1 MIQDIIK
8 QLQII
13 VNAESEDITY
23 TTIARVILENIQ
35 KGMED
40 ITILQLADMCYTSPS
55 TISSFVKKLGY
66 SNFNEFKMK
75 CVERKNLGT
84 EILSDNVKNIYFD
97 SKDDKEVLIDLVDS
111 INLSLMEFVE
121 KLDLNEI
128 DNLISMIHD
137 YKDVYFF
144 GFHLSGYFMQHL
156 QYHLFS
162 LGKYVNF
169 ASQEISQEKL
179 AEQTD
184 ENSLSII
191 FSVDGNYLRQKAQV
205 FYSLK
210 EKGGKIVLVTQ
221 NPALKMASQCDY
233 VSYLGSYKSA
243 TEGRY
248 KLHLFTEILINRYYQ
263 KYNKEAKR

>member
-13 VNAESEDITY
+13 VNDESEDVTY
-23 TTIARVILENIQ
+23 TTIARGILENIQ

-55 TISSFVKKLGY
+55 TISRFVKKLGY

-97 SKDDKEVLIDLVDS
+97 SKKDKEVLIDLVDS
-111 INLSLMEFVE
+111 ISVSLKEFVE
-121 KLDLNEI
+121 NLDLKEV
-128 DNLISMIHD
+128 DNLVSMIHD

-156 QYHLFS
+156 QYHLFN

-169 ASQEISQEKL
+169 AAWEASQEKL
-179 AEQTD
+179 ANQTD
-184 ENSLSII
+184 ENSLAII
-191 FSVDGNYLRQKAQV
+191 FSVDGNYLRQKSQI

-210 EKGGKIVLVTQ
+210 ERESKIVLVTQ
-221 NPALKMASQCDY
+221 NPALKMAAQCDY
-233 VSYLGSYKSA
+233 VIYLGSYKNA

-248 KLHLFTEILINRYYQ
+248 KLQLFTEILINRYYK
-263 KYNKEAKR
+263 KYSEE

>member
-23 TTIARVILENIQ
+23 TTIAKIILENMQ
-35 KGMED
+35 KGIED
-40 ITILQLADMCYTSPS
+40 ITILQLAEMCYTSPS
-55 TISSFVKKLGY
+55 TISRFVKKLGY

-75 CVERKNLGT
+75 CIERRNLGT
-84 EILSDNVKNIYFD
+84 EILADNVKNISFD
-97 SKDDKEVLIDLVDS
+97 SKNDKKVLIDLVDS
-111 INLSLMEFVE
+111 INISLREFVE

-128 DNLISMIHD
+128 DRLVNMIHD
-137 YKDVYFF
+137 YKDIYFF

-156 QYHLFS
+156 QYNLFN

-169 ASQEISQEKL
+169 ASQERSQEKL
-179 AEQTD
+179 AKQTN
-184 ENSLSII
+184 ESSLSII
-191 FSVDGNYLRQKAQV
+191 FSVDGNFLRQKSQI

-210 EKGGKIVLVTQ
+210 DNGGKVILVTQ

-233 VSYLGSYKSA
+233 VIYLGNYKSA

-263 KYNKEAKR
+263 KYSKEHIH

>member
-13 VNAESEDITY
+13 VNTESEDVTY

-40 ITILQLADMCYTSPS
+40 ITILELADMCYTSPS
-55 TISSFVKKLGY
+55 TISRFVKKIGY
-66 SNFNEFKMK
+66 TNFNEFKRK
-75 CVERKNLGT
+75 CIERENLGT

-97 SKDDKEVLIDLVDS
+97 SKNDKKVLINLVDS
-111 INLSLMEFVE
+111 INISLKEFID
-121 KLDLNEI
+121 KLDLYEI
-128 DNLISMIHD
+128 DNLVEMIHD
-137 YKDVYFF
+137 KKDVYFF
-144 GFHLSGYFMQHL
+144 GFHLSGYFIQHL
-156 QYHLFS
+156 QYNLFN

-169 ASQEISQEKL
+169 SSKEISQEKL
-179 AEQTD
+179 AEQTN

-191 FSVDGNYLRQKAQV
+191 FSVDGNYLRQKSQV
-205 FYSLK
+205 FYTIK
-210 EKGGKIVLVTQ
+210 ENGGKIVLVTQ

-233 VSYLGSYKSA
+233 VNYLGSYKNA

-248 KLHLFTEILINRYYQ
+248 KLHLFTEILINRYYL
-263 KYNKEAKR
+263 KYNHETKK

>member
-1 MIQDIIK
+1 MVQDIRK

-13 VNAESEDITY
+13 VNSESEDITY
-23 TTIARVILENIQ
+23 ITICRVILENIQ
-35 KGMED
+35 KGIED
-40 ITILQLADMCYTSPS
+40 ITILELAEICYTSPS
-55 TISSFVKKLGY
+55 TISRFVKKLGY

-75 CVERKNLGT
+75 CIERKNLGT
-84 EILSDNVKNIYFD
+84 EILSDNVKNISFN
-97 SKDDKEVLIDLVDS
+97 SKNDKDVLIDLVDS
-111 INLSLMEFVE
+111 INISLREFVE

-128 DNLISMIHD
+128 DRLVNMIHNYED
-137 YKDVYFF
+137 IYFF

-156 QYHLFS
+156 QYNLFN

-169 ASQEISQEKL
+169 ASQERSQERL
-179 AEQTD
+179 ANQTN

-191 FSVDGNYLRQKAQV
+191 FSVDGNFIRQKSQI

-210 EKGGKIVLVTQ
+210 ENRGKIVLVTQ

-233 VSYLGSYKSA
+233 VIYLGNYKSA

-263 KYNKEAKR
+263 KYSK